1 MRKTIGLCF
10 MIIMGLTCR
19 AYGQKIHAH
28 NDYENERPFWGAFEA
43 GAHSIEVDVYLKDHT
58 LYVTHAEKEIMPRNT
73 LDKLYLMPLESVQGQ
88 MQDTLQLLVDIKSE
102 AYTTLDA
109 LMLLLDAHP
118 SLQQSKIK
126 FVISGNRPDEK
137 DYGNYPAYLFF
148 DYQNIN
154 KLPADLS
161 KIALLSLPFYRFS
174 KWQTEGTI
182 AEEKALLAIIQKAHA
197 AGLPIR
203 FWATPDYPLAWLKL
217 KYMDVDFINT
227 DHPKKCALFLAI
239 SQKY

>member
-1 MRKTIGLCF
+1 MQKVASICMLLLLVSF
-10 MIIMGLTCR
+10 SL
-19 AYGQKIHAH
+19 AFGQKIHAH
-28 NDYENERPFWGAFEA
+28 NDYETEKPFWGAFEV
-43 GAHSIEVDVYLKDHT
+43 GAHSIEVDVYLKNNT
-58 LYVTHAEKEIMPRNT
+58 LYVTHAEKEIMPSNT
-73 LDKLYLMPLESVQGQ
+73 LDELYLKPLESVLGQ

-126 FVISGNRPDEK
+126 FVISGNRPDKK

-148 DYQNIN
+148 DYQNID

-174 KWQTEGTI
+174 NWQKEGTI
-182 AEEKALLAIIQKAHA
+182 AEEKDLLAIIQKAHA

-217 KYMDVDFINT
+217 RNMGVDFINT
-227 DHPKKCALFLAI
+227 DHPKQCALFM
-239 SQKY
+239 K